1 MPAFHSGAP
10 SARSSSRRARAL
22 PLADGSADV
31 VLFRYV
37 LQHVPEP
44 LPVLREPLPVLREA
58 LRVLRPG
65 GRGYVIDVDGGL
77 WGLAQPADPRLT
89 AIHTRAAP
97 GRHPV
102 STGPVVTG

>member
-1 MPAFHSGAP
+1 MPAFHSGP
-10 SARSSSRRARAL
+10 CPARSPAPGARAL

-44 LPVLREPLPVLREA
+44 LPVLREPLPVLREP

-77 WGLAQPADPRLT
+77 WGLAQPANPRLT

-97 GRHPV
+97 GRHPG

>member
-1 MPAFHSGAP
+1 MPAFHSGAS

-44 LPVLREPLPVLREA
+44 LPVLREA

-77 WGLAQPADPRLT
+77 WGLAQPANPRLT